1 MRKQIRKMSGL
12 MMAAALVALATASSA
27 RANDQVVASVPFPF
41 IAGDTLMPAGE
52 YSVTVA
58 SDDMSVWAITSVDG
72 RHHVLI
78 STIAASPAR
87 TQTPPELVFDK
98 FANQYFLAK
107 VVVDGSDERE
117 IPLKP
122 AKMEHEIIRVALK

>member
-1 MRKQIRKMSGL
+1 MRKQIRKISGL
-12 MMAAALVALATASSA
+12 MTAAALAAFATASIA
-27 RANDQVVASVPFPF
+27 RANDQVVATVPFPF
-41 IAGDTLMPAGE
+41 IAGDARMPAGE

-58 SDDMSVWAITSVDG
+58 SEDMSVWSITSVDG
-72 RHHVLI
+72 KHHVLI

-87 TQTPPELVFDK
+87 TPTPPELVFDK
-98 FANQYFLAK
+98 FANEYFLAK

-122 AKMEHEIIRVALK
+122 AKMEHEIIKVALK

>member
-1 MRKQIRKMSGL
+1 
-12 MMAAALVALATASSA
+12 
-27 RANDQVVASVPFPF
+27 
-41 IAGDTLMPAGE
+41 MPAGE

-72 RHHVLI
+72 RHRALI
-78 STIAASPAR
+78 STIAAPAER
-87 TQTPPELVFDK
+87 TLTPPELVFDK
-98 FANQYFLAK
+98 FANEYFLAK